1 MHRCKYIW
9 LLFIQRWTTLIV
21 YFEGSSQPMK
31 RREFLKYAGITS
43 AALSLSPLIAACG
56 SSPGTSG
63 SNGGKAIINWW
74 HIQTGDP
81 GKSAWQ
87 NLANQYMKAHP
98 DVTIKITTID
108 NASYKPKLATTM
120 QSGSPPDLFHSWG
133 GGVLFQYAHAGLVK
147 DISSNLQGDWGD
159 SFNKSALDVYGENGK
174 YYGAP
179 WDMGAVGFWY
189 NKALFAKAGVTQTP
203 ATWTDFLQLIQK
215 LKSAGVVPIGLG
227 EGEKWPGH
235 FYWAYLAVRLGGKDA
250 FVKAYNRT
258 GSFSSQPFVDAGK
271 YLQQLVAAK
280 PFQTG
285 FLGATYNDEQSQIGN
300 GKAAMELQGQWAPS
314 NDQSSATDKKGP
326 ALGFFPFPMVEGGAG
341 NPTDVFGGGGGF
353 AIGKNAPPQTV
364 DFLKF
369 LTSAQSEIYLVKQKT
384 GYLPPVKGTASAVTD
399 PLQQEIM
406 QLVGN
411 APYFQLYYDQYLPQ
425 AVGSTAVLNATQGL
439 FANTMTPQAAAQL
452 VETAAAQA
460 LR

>member
-1 MHRCKYIW
+1 
-9 LLFIQRWTTLIV
+9 
-21 YFEGSSQPMK
+21 MK
-31 RREFLKYAGITS
+31 RREFLKYAGTTS

-56 SSPGTSG
+56 SGPSTSG
-63 SNGGKAIINWW
+63 SGGSGNVTIQWW
-74 HIQTGDP
+74 HIATNDP
-81 GKSAWQ
+81 QKSAWQ
-87 NLANQYMKAHP
+87 TLANQYMKAHP
-98 DVTIKITTID
+98 NVNIKITLID

-133 GGVLFQYAHAGLVK
+133 GGVLFKYAHAGLVK
-147 DISSNLQGDWGD
+147 DLTSDLQGDWGD
-159 SFNKSALDVYGENGK
+159 SITKAALDVYGDNGK
-174 YYGAP
+174 YYGVP

-189 NKALFAKAGVTQTP
+189 NKALFAKAGITQTP
-203 ATWTDFLQLIQK
+203 TTWTDFLQLIQK
-215 LKSAGVVPIGLG
+215 LKSAGITPIALG

-258 GSFSSQPFVDAGK
+258 GSFASQPFIDAGK
-271 YLQQLVAAK
+271 YLQQLVALK

-285 FLGATYNDEQSQIGN
+285 SLGATYNDEQSQMGN

-314 NDQSSATDKKGP
+314 NDQNSATDKKGP
-326 ALGFFPFPMVEGGAG
+326 ELGFFPFPMVEGGAG
-341 NPTDVFGGGGGF
+341 NPTDVFGGGGGY

-369 LTSAQSEIYLVKQKT
+369 LTSAQSAEYLVKQKT
-384 GYLPPVKGTASAVTD
+384 GYLTPTKAAAGAITD
-399 PLQQEIM
+399 PFQQEIV
-406 QLVGN
+406 QLVAK

-425 AVGSTAVLNATQGL
+425 EVGSTAVLNATQGL

-452 VETAAAQA
+452 VESAAARA
-460 LR
+460 MA